1 MHKTTC
7 DQVCDQLRWSCDQL
21 VSKTALFVQPA
32 TNFSLCPT
40 SNQLIYATLHPTYD
54 QHLFVL
60 PTCDQLSCS
69 QAVTNYL
76 RALLP
81 TCGQLSF
88 LLAKPI
94 ISADNDDDKTTKY

>member
-1 MHKTTC
+1 M
-7 DQVCDQLRWSCDQL
+7 
-21 VSKTALFVQPA
+21 
-32 TNFSLCPT
+32 TNISLCSQPVT
-40 SNQLIYATLHPTYD
+40 NISL
-54 QHLFVL
+54 
-60 PTCDQLSCS
+60 CS
-69 QAVTNYL
+69 QPVTNYL